1 MRHIKLFEEVDRAYS
16 WDELSDQAKRKAID
30 NNRDINIDNTYWH
43 DDIINDATEDLYNDG
58 IEYVEILYSG
68 FHSQG
73 DGASFTGRVRDPK
86 KWLKVIGME
95 NIPEE
100 VADLVYA
107 RIDRRTS
114 RYYHELTVDLHFEF
128 ETDDPTVTCYP
139 FGPEIPMEYDLDE
152 IQREI
157 EEKGDKW
164 IKSTCR
170 KIYSD
175 LEKEYESLTSDDAV
189 EDALIANDY
198 EYDEDG
204 NII

>member
-16 WDELSDQAKRKAID
+16 WDELSDKAKETAIEK
-30 NNRDINIDNTYWH
+30 NRYINIDNSHWH
-43 DDIINDATEDLYNDG
+43 DEVINDATEDLFNDG
-58 IEYVEILYSG
+58 VEDVEILYSG
-68 FHSQG
+68 FNSQG

-107 RIDRRTS
+107 RIDRGSS
-114 RYYHELTVDLHFEF
+114 RYYHENSVDLHFEF

-139 FGPEIPMEYDLDE
+139 FGLEIPMEYNLD
-152 IQREI
+152 QLQGEI
-157 EEKGDKW
+157 EKKGEKW

-175 LEKEYESLTSDDAV
+175 LEKEYDSLTSDDAV

-198 EYDEDG
+198 EYDEDV

>member
-16 WDELSDQAKRKAID
+16 WDELLDQAKRKAID

-43 DDIINDATEDLYNDG
+43 DDVINDATEDLFNDG
-58 IEYVEILYSG
+58 VEDVEILYTG

-86 KWLKVIGME
+86 KWLKAIGME

-128 ETDDPTVTCYP
+128 ETDDPVVTCYP

-189 EDALIANDY
+189 EDSLIANDY

>member
-1 MRHIKLFEEVDRAYS
+1 MRHIKLFEEVGRAYS

-30 NNRDINIDNTYWH
+30 NNRDINIDNTHWH
-43 DDIINDATEDLYNDG
+43 NDVINDATEDLYNDG
-58 IEYVEILYSG
+58 VEDVEILYSG

-128 ETDDPTVTCYP
+128 ETDDPVVTCYP

-175 LEKEYESLTSDDAV
+175 LEKEYQSLTSDDAV

>member
-16 WDELSDQAKRKAID
+16 WDELSDQAKEKAIER
-30 NNRDINIDNTYWH
+30 NRDINIDNSWH
-43 DDIINDATEDLYNDG
+43 DEVINDATEDLFNDG
-58 IEYVEILYSG
+58 VEDVEILYSG

-86 KWLKVIGME
+86 KWLKAIGME
-95 NIPEE
+95 NIPQE
-100 VADLVYA
+100 VEDLIYA
-107 RIDRRTS
+107 RIDRESS
-114 RYYHELTVDLHFEF
+114 RYYHELTVGLIFQF
-128 ETDDPTVTCYP
+128 ETDDSVLFTYP
-139 FGPEIPMEYDLDE
+139 FGPEVPMEFNLVELEDE
-152 IQREI
+152 IGRKG
-157 EEKGDKW
+157 EKW
-164 IKSTCR
+164 LKSTCR

-189 EDALIANDY
+189 EDSLLANDY